1 MSKFILSKAMGSIP
15 GEMLQEAMTITKNTG
30 RKWIIRAAACL
41 VLVIGL
47 LSATMRGDD
56 GIVTGNG
63 LLTLTVY
70 ATNAEAFTTSSVDTV
85 VPFSHIWINW
95 VNWAPGWPITLS
107 INSEDYQSD
116 DIRFEVTVDGG
127 VYYVGRDGGTSIYPG
142 YSKPMPAQ
150 FSVPNNTTI
159 FWSMWYTAEQSE
171 HIQYEGEE
179 VFTKI
184 IVYDGDQIIGY
195 TVLRFDRLTY
205 GELDAAYYEQ
215 LGLPPDELAS
225 AYRLELLASVSFPKV
240 DGEYQDVTL
249 EYVNACIEKVCASNQ
264 QS

>member
-1 MSKFILSKAMGSIP
+1 MSKFILSKAMGNIP
-15 GEMLQEAMTITKNTG
+15 DDMLMEAMEVKKATG
-30 RKWIIRAAACL
+30 RKWILRAAACL

-47 LSATMRGDD
+47 LFATMREDN

-70 ATNAEAFTTSSVDTV
+70 ATDAEPFTTSSVDTV
-85 VPFSHIWINW
+85 MPFSHIWQGF
-95 VNWAPGWPITLS
+95 VSWAPGWPITLS
-107 INSEDYQSD
+107 INSEHYQSD

-142 YSKPMPAQ
+142 YSKPMPAE

-184 IVYDGDQIIGY
+184 IVYDGNRIIGY
-195 TVLRFDRLTY
+195 AVLRFDRFTY
-205 GELDAAYYEQ
+205 GELDAEYYGQ
-215 LGLPPDELAS
+215 LGLPLDEFAS

-240 DGEYQDVTL
+240 DGEYQNVTL
-249 EYVNACIEKVCASNQ
+249 EYVNACIEKVCAN
-264 QS
+264 

>member
-1 MSKFILSKAMGSIP
+1 MSKFMLSNAMGNLPDDI
-15 GEMLQEAMTITKNTG
+15 LQEAMEVKKHTG
-30 RKWIIRAAACL
+30 HKWLLRAAACL
-41 VLVIGL
+41 VLVIGML
-47 LSATMRGDD
+47 FATMRGDN

-70 ATNAEAFTTSSVDTV
+70 ATDAEPFITSSVDTA
-85 VPFSHIWINW
+85 VPFSHIWSNW

-116 DIRFEVTVDGG
+116 DIRFEVIVDGG
-127 VYYVGRDGGTSIYPG
+127 VYYVGSDGGTSIYPG
-142 YSKPMPAQ
+142 YSKPMPAE

-184 IVYDGDQIIGY
+184 IIYDGDRIIGY

-205 GELDAAYYEQ
+205 GELNAEYYEQ
-215 LGLPPDELAS
+215 LGLPLDELAS

-240 DGEYQDVTL
+240 DGEYQDITL
-249 EYVNACIEKVCASNQ
+249 EYVNACIAEIHMD
-264 QS
+264 

>member
-1 MSKFILSKAMGSIP
+1 VSKFILSKAMGSIP
-15 GEMLQEAMTITKNTG
+15 DEMLQETMTINKNTG

-41 VLVIGL
+41 ALVIGL
-47 LSATMRGDD
+47 LLTTMRGDN
-56 GIVTGNG
+56 GVITGNG
-63 LLTLTVY
+63 LLSLTVY
-70 ATNAEAFTTSSVDTV
+70 ATNADPFTISSTDTV
-85 VPFSHIWINW
+85 VPFSHTWQNS
-95 VNWAPGWPITLS
+95 VSWAPGWPITLS
-107 INSEDYQSD
+107 INSEHYQSN

-127 VYYVGRDGGTSIYPG
+127 VYYVGSDGGTSIYPG

-171 HIQYEGEE
+171 HIQYEGEGA
-179 VFTKI
+179 FTKI

-205 GELDAAYYEQ
+205 GELNAEYYEQ
-215 LGLPPDELAS
+215 LGLPLGELAS

-240 DGEYQDVTL
+240 DGQYQDVTL
-249 EYVNACIEKVCASNQ
+249 EYVNACMEKVCAN
-264 QS
+264 

>member
-1 MSKFILSKAMGSIP
+1 MSKFILSKAMGNIP
-15 GEMLQEAMTITKNTG
+15 DDMLMEAMEVKKATG

-47 LSATMRGDD
+47 LFATMRGDN
-56 GIVTGNG
+56 GIVAGNG

-85 VPFSHIWINW
+85 VPFSHTWRGF

-116 DIRFEVTVDGG
+116 DIRFEVTVSGG
-127 VYYVGRDGGTSIYPG
+127 SYWVGCDDRISSTSIYPG
-142 YSKPMPAQ
+142 LSKPMPVQ
-150 FSVPNNTTI
+150 FSVPNHTTI
-159 FWSMWYTAEQSE
+159 FWSMFYSAEQSD
-171 HIQYEGEE
+171 HIIYEGDE
-179 VFTKI
+179 VLTNI
-184 IVYDGDQIIGY
+184 IIYDGDQIIGY

-215 LGLPPDELAS
+215 LGLPLDELAL

-249 EYVNACIEKVCASNQ
+249 EYVNACMEKVCAN
-264 QS
+264 